1 MSATGKDTS
10 TASTSSFVTALVTA
24 GITVGALTAVWL
36 LLHKRAKLHRVFQ
49 PRSEFAPDG
58 KKPPALPSGIF
69 TFWKTVLFTTP
80 DSDLLI
86 SNGPDAYFFLRF
98 IKVFGLKMLL
108 PYFLLTFVICIP
120 ASAVKPNNQLEGLN
134 LLSFGNVDPSH
145 QNRHIAHFFC
155 AIILMAWTCYL
166 IWQEYNHF
174 VQIRQAWLT
183 SPQHLA
189 LARTR
194 TVAVTNVPD
203 SVNSESGM
211 KEIASIVA
219 RIDSTTPGSSVPSAN
234 GGKHQDPRIS
244 TATEGT
250 AVNPSNDAEGG
261 IRQVWLTRKCKDVE
275 KVWQE
280 REKECARLEG
290 GASKLIKL
298 ANKNQAK
305 GKTPEA
311 KGQYDAERSSGD
323 IISRYVLDKKRP
335 TWKQGPLGLI
345 GQKQDLESSP
355 LYIAERNAK
364 LSEVRKTINDLP
376 QGNTV
381 FIRFA
386 SQHEAHAFARL
397 IAETDKSNK
406 LIKAGVEVVPEDIEW
421 SNISMNPYQR
431 KIRKVI
437 SWALTIGLIIV
448 WAIPVAF
455 VGVVS
460 NIDALCQNTSWLAW
474 ICSNGPVVKGIVKGV
489 LPPVLLAVLFM
500 LLPIVL
506 RLMVKMQGE
515 VRKTDIEL
523 GLFSRFW
530 LFQVIHGFLIVTAA
544 AGLISALSDIKNTV
558 GQLPT
563 LLAEKLPTASIFFL
577 TFILT
582 ATFSSAAKSYSRAV
596 AWVMFL
602 LSGVLAGNTP
612 RKVYLKKFKMDTFTW
627 ATVFPPTCL
636 LICITIVYTV
646 IQPVMTL
653 LALVA
658 FCLLYAAYKY
668 LLHWCADQPD
678 ASETG
683 GMFYIKALRTVF
695 VSLYLEGIC
704 LAGLFFLSSDQDG
717 NRSKSGLGCGVIM
730 VVVIVAVALFQ
741 TYIDWFRFKKPYLY
755 YVHSTT
761 SNPKSI
767 GIDPKTGVTQQSSN
781 EEYSPENAGPEHG
794 NTSGFHYRAFDHPA
808 LWKKQ
813 PVIWLANDDLGVGA
827 HLTEKINA
835 KNVEASTEFTSM
847 DAKQK
852 IHVERSPP
860 DEAWYGGFSK

>member
-1 MSATGKDTS
+1 MSATGKDTT

-36 LLHKRAKLHRVFQ
+36 ILHNRQKLKRVFQ
-49 PRSEFAPDG
+49 PRSLLAPDA
-58 KKPPALPSGIF
+58 KRPPVLPSGIF
-69 TFWKTVLFTTP
+69 GYWKTILISTP
-80 DSDLLI
+80 DTDLI
-86 SNGPDAYFFLRF
+86 VSNGPDAYFFIRF

-108 PYFLLTFVICIP
+108 PYVLLTFVVCIP

-134 LLSFGNVDPSH
+134 LLSFGNVPANH

-155 AIILMAWTCYL
+155 AIVLMGYTCWL

-219 RIDSTTPGSSVPSAN
+219 RIDSTTPGSSVPSA
-234 GGKHQDPRIS
+234 HAAAQQPRKS

-261 IRQVWLTRKCKDVE
+261 VRQVWLTRKCKDVE
-275 KVWQE
+275 KIWQE
-280 REKECARLEG
+280 RDKECSRLEG
-290 GASKLIKL
+290 GAGKVIKL

-305 GKTPEA
+305 KKTPEA
-311 KGQYDAERSSGD
+311 QGQYDAERSSGD
-323 IISRYVLDKKRP
+323 IIDRYVLSKKRP
-335 TWKQGPLGLI
+335 SWKQGPLGLI
-345 GQKQDLESSP
+345 GQKQDLETSP

-364 LSEVRKTINDLP
+364 LSDLRKTIDDLP

-397 IAETDKSNK
+397 VAETDKSNK
-406 LIKAGVEVVPEDIEW
+406 LMEAGVEVVPEDVEW

-431 KIRKVI
+431 KIRKII

-455 VGVVS
+455 VGIVS
-460 NIDALCQNTSWLAW
+460 NIDALCQNTAWLAW
-474 ICSNGPVVKGIVKGV
+474 ICNNGPVVKGIVKGV

-506 RLMVKMQGE
+506 RLLVKLQGE

-523 GLFSRFW
+523 KLFSRFW
-530 LFQVIHGFLIVTAA
+530 LFQVIHGFLIVTLA
-544 AGLISALSDIKNTV
+544 AGLITALSDIGNTV

-582 ATFSSAAKSYSRAV
+582 ATFSGAAKSYSRAV
-596 AWVMFL
+596 PWVMYM
-602 LSGVLAGNTP
+602 LSGILAGNTP
-612 RKVYLKKFKMDTFTW
+612 RKVYMKSFKMDSFTW
-627 ATVFPPTCL
+627 ATTFPPTCL

-646 IQPVMTL
+646 IQPIITL

-658 FCLLYAAYKY
+658 FCLLYGAYKY

-678 ASETG
+678 YSETG

-704 LAGLFFLSSDQDG
+704 LAGLFFLSSDENG
-717 NRSKSGLGCGVIM
+717 NRAKSGLGCGAVM
-730 VVVIVAVALFQ
+730 VAVIVAIALFQ
-741 TYIDWFRFKKPYLY
+741 FYIDWFRFKKPYLY

-761 SNPKSI
+761 THSKSL
-767 GIDPKTGVTQQSSN
+767 GIDPKVGVTQTTSD
-781 EEYSPENAGPEHG
+781 EEVNNAGPQYG

-813 PVIWLANDDLGVGA
+813 PVIWITNDPLGIGNYLA
-827 HLTEKINA
+827 EKFNG

-847 DAKQK
+847 DEKQK
-852 IHVERSPP
+852 VQVERGPP
-860 DEAWYGGFSK
+860 DEAWYGGFSS

>member
-10 TASTSSFVTALVTA
+10 TKSTPQFVTALVTA
-24 GITVGALTAVWL
+24 AITVGALTALWL
-36 LLHKRAKLHRVFQ
+36 LLHKNEKFRKVFQ
-49 PRSEFAPDG
+49 PRRVLSPDG
-58 KKPPALPSGIF
+58 KKPAELPSGVF
-69 TFWKTVLFTTP
+69 SFWRTILFNTP
-80 DSDLLI
+80 DTDIII

-108 PYFLLTFVICIP
+108 PFFILTFIICIP
-120 ASAVKPNNQLEGLN
+120 AAAVKPNNALDGLN
-134 LLSFGNVDPSH
+134 ILSFGNVPAQH

-155 AIILMAWTCYL
+155 AIVLMVYTCYL
-166 IWQEYNHF
+166 IWGEYHHF
-174 VQIRQAWLT
+174 VQVRQAWLT
-183 SPQHLA
+183 SPTHLA

-203 SVNSESGM
+203 SVNSEAGI

-219 RIDSTTPGSSVPSAN
+219 RIDSTTPGSTVPSA
-234 GGKHQDPRIS
+234 QQPRLS
-244 TATEGT
+244 NATAAT
-250 AVNPSNDAEGG
+250 AVNPTGDAEGG
-261 IRQVWLTRKCKDVE
+261 VRQVWLTRKCKDIE

-290 GASKLIKL
+290 GAGKLVKL
-298 ANKNQAK
+298 ANKNHTK
-305 GKTPEA
+305 GKSPEA

-323 IISRYVLDKKRP
+323 LVDRFVLPKKRP
-335 TWKQGPLGLI
+335 TWKQGLLGLI
-345 GQKQDLESSP
+345 GKKQDLESSP
-355 LYIAERNAK
+355 LYIAERNAN
-364 LSEVRKTINDLP
+364 LSEVRKTIDQLP

-381 FIRFA
+381 FVRFA

-397 IAETDKSNK
+397 VAETDKQNK
-406 LIKAGVEVVPEDIEW
+406 LMKAGVEVVPEDVEW

-431 KIRKVI
+431 KIRKLI
-437 SWALTIGLIIV
+437 SWSLTIGLIIV

-455 VGVVS
+455 VGIVS
-460 NIDALCQNTSWLAW
+460 NIDSLCSKVSWLAW
-474 ICSNGPVVKGIVKGV
+474 ICKGGPVVNGIIKGV
-489 LPPVLLAVLFM
+489 LPPVLLAILFM

-506 RLMVKMQGE
+506 RMMVKLQGE
-515 VRKTDIEL
+515 VRKSDIEL
-523 GLFSRFW
+523 GLFSRYW

-544 AGLISALSDIKNTV
+544 SGLISALADIKNTV

-577 TFILT
+577 TFVLT
-582 ATFSSAAKSYSRAV
+582 TTFSAAAKQYSRAV
-596 AWVMFL
+596 PSVMYL
-602 LSGVLAGNTP
+602 LRDILAGNTP
-612 RKVYLKKFKMDTFTW
+612 RKVYLKKLKMDTFTW

-636 LICITIVYTV
+636 LICVTIVYSV
-646 IQPVMTL
+646 IQPIMCL
-653 LALVA
+653 LSLVA

-678 ASETG
+678 YSETG

-704 LAGLFFLSSDQDG
+704 LAGLFFLSTDQNN
-717 NRSKSGLGCGVIM
+717 NRAKSGLGCGAVM
-730 VVVIVAVALFQ
+730 VVVIILVALFQ
-741 TYIDWFRFKKPYLY
+741 IYIDWFRFKKPYLY

-761 SNPKSI
+761 THNKSLN
-767 GIDPKTGVTQQSSN
+767 IDPKTGITQTSST
-781 EEYSPENAGPEHG
+781 EEEDENAGAQFG
-794 NTSGFHYRAFDHPA
+794 NTSGYHYRAFDHPA

-813 PVIWLANDDLGVGA
+813 PVVWIANDQLGVGN
-827 HLTEKINA
+827 HLAEKINN

-847 DAKQK
+847 DEKQH

-860 DEAWYGGFSK
+860 DEAWYGGFTS

>member
-1 MSATGKDTS
+1 MSATGKDTQ

-36 LLHKRAKLHRVFQ
+36 ILHNRQKLKRVFQ
-49 PRSEFAPDG
+49 PRSLLAPDA
-58 KKPPALPSGIF
+58 KKPPVLPSSIF
-69 TFWKTVLFTTP
+69 GYWKTILITTP
-80 DSDLLI
+80 DTDLI
-86 SNGPDAYFFLRF
+86 VSNGPDAYFFIRF
-98 IKVFGLKMLL
+98 IKIFGLKMLL

-120 ASAVKPNNQLEGLN
+120 ASAVKPNNELEGLN
-134 LLSFGNVDPSH
+134 LLSFGNVPRNH

-155 AIILMAWTCYL
+155 ALILMPYTCWL
-166 IWQEYNHF
+166 IWQEYKHF
-174 VQIRQAWLT
+174 VEVRQAWLT

-203 SVNSESGM
+203 SVNSEAGM
-211 KEIASIVA
+211 KEIASI
-219 RIDSTTPGSSVPSAN
+219 
-234 GGKHQDPRIS
+234 
-244 TATEGT
+244 GT
-250 AVNPSNDAEGG
+250 YVNPSNDAEGG
-261 IRQVWLTRKCKDVE
+261 VRQVWLTRKCKDVE
-275 KVWQE
+275 KVWEE
-280 REKECARLEG
+280 RDKECSRLEG

-311 KGQYDAERSSGD
+311 QGQYDAERSSGD
-323 IISRYVLDKKRP
+323 IIDRYVLSKKRP
-335 TWKQGPLGLI
+335 SWKQGPLGLI
-345 GQKQDLESSP
+345 GKKQDIESSP

-364 LSEVRKTINDLP
+364 LSEVRKTIDDLP

-397 IAETDKSNK
+397 VAETDKTNK
-406 LIKAGVEVVPEDIEW
+406 LMKAGVEVVPEDVQW
-421 SNISMNPYQR
+421 SNIAMNPYQR
-431 KIRKVI
+431 KVRKVI

-455 VGVVS
+455 VGIVS
-460 NIDALCQNTSWLAW
+460 NIDSLCESQSWLSW
-474 ICSNGPVVKGIVKGV
+474 ICTNGPVVKGIVKGV

-500 LLPIVL
+500 LLPVVL
-506 RLMVKMQGE
+506 RLMVKLQGE

-544 AGLISALSDIKNTV
+544 SGLISALADIKNTV

-582 ATFSSAAKSYSRAV
+582 ATFSGAAKSYSRAV
-596 AWVMFL
+596 PWVMYL

-612 RKVYLKKFKMDTFTW
+612 RKVYMKAFKMDSLTW
-627 ATVFPPTCL
+627 ATTFPPTCL
-636 LICITIVYTV
+636 LICITIVYSV
-646 IQPVMTL
+646 IQPIMTL

-668 LLHWCADQPD
+668 LLNWCADQPD
-678 ASETG
+678 YSETG

-704 LAGLFFLSSDQDG
+704 LAGLFFLSTDENN
-717 NRSKSGLGCGVIM
+717 NRAKSGLGCGAVM
-730 VVVIVAVALFQ
+730 VVVIVAIALFQ
-741 TYIDWFRFKKPYLY
+741 FYIDWFRFKKPYLY

-761 SNPKSI
+761 SHPKSL
-767 GIDPKTGVTQQSSN
+767 GIDPKVGVTQTASN
-781 EEYSPENAGPEHG
+781 EESDNAGPQYG

-813 PVIWLANDDLGVGA
+813 PVIWLANDSLGVGN
-827 HLTEKINA
+827 HLVEKINA

-847 DAKQK
+847 DDKQK
-852 IHVERSPP
+852 VQVERGPP
-860 DEAWYGGFSK
+860 DEAWYGGFSS